1 MFEDRGGLRLS
12 TTSKRAAEHY
22 RLGVDAFL
30 SASAG
35 VEDAFESALA
45 ADPDFALGH
54 AARARA
60 LQARGA
66 VPAAKEA
73 IGRARGLAAAVT
85 PRERRHIEALS
96 LAIDGD
102 LTGGLALVRE
112 HLADTPRDAL
122 GFMRQFGMSYPVV
135 SDATGA
141 VYINYGVVGMP
152 ETYVVGREGTIQQ
165 KIVGPVDPMQLVTT
179 LQELVK

>member
-12 TTSKRAAEHY
+12 TTPERAAEDY
-22 RLGVDAFL
+22 RRGVDAFL

-73 IGRARGLAAAVT
+73 IGRARGLAAPAT
-85 PRERRHIEALS
+85 PPERRPLQALS
-96 LAIDGD
+96 PAIHPD
-102 LTGGLALVRE
+102 LTGC
-112 HLADTPRDAL
+112 P
-122 GFMRQFGMSYPVV
+122 
-135 SDATGA
+135 
-141 VYINYGVVGMP
+141 
-152 ETYVVGREGTIQQ
+152 
-165 KIVGPVDPMQLVTT
+165 
-179 LQELVK
+179 

>member
-12 TTSKRAAEHY
+12 TTSERAAEHY
-22 RLGVDAFL
+22 RRGVDAFL

-35 VEDAFESALA
+35 GEDAFESALA

-102 LTGGLALVRE
+102 LTGGLASCASISPTRR
-112 HLADTPRDAL
+112 A
-122 GFMRQFGMSYPVV
+122 
-135 SDATGA
+135 
-141 VYINYGVVGMP
+141 MP
-152 ETYVVGREGTIQQ
+152 SCCRSSPGST
-165 KIVGPVDPMQLVTT
+165 
-179 LQELVK
+179 